1 MSDATRT
8 PLDDPKL
15 LPFLPMLYVAWADG
29 ELDADEIRAIRDDL
43 DDCTDCLDSWLDPER
58 PPSER
63 ELGRMLRILRQAAE
77 PGSQAGETPQKLD
90 LIGLGR
96 RLAQAHREDERP
108 VSQAEGEALQRIAD
122 QLGIAGT
129 EATRQL
135 LASRRQAERAPEPEP
150 SFEVDA
156 LSKRL
161 AGDWSDIR
169 DHLFDVLR
177 EPEFRYRV
185 GLDMESY
192 REQVLAWCRRLADEG
207 FGGLSYPES
216 CGGEGDLGAFITFF
230 ESLAF
235 HDHSLL
241 VKFGVQFGLF
251 GGAIQNLGT
260 ERHHREYLPRVA
272 SLDLPGCFAMT
283 ETSHGSNVAD
293 LESTAT
299 WDPDAGDFIIDTPS
313 RSGARKDYIG
323 NAARDGRM
331 AVVFAQLRVGDE
343 EHGVHAFLVPIRDDN
358 GVPASGVSITDC
370 GHKMGLLGVDNG
382 RLHFDRVRVPRGA
395 LLDRFASVSEDGIYS
410 SPISSPSKR
419 FFTMLGTL
427 VGGRVSV
434 ALAANSAS
442 KSALVIA
449 VRYAV
454 KRRQF
459 GPGGEQELKLLDYP
473 SHRRKLLPR
482 LATTYALNFA
492 LDQLR
497 LDYVEAM
504 TPGPGEGQG
513 EGDDESAMQRR
524 KVEEDAAGL
533 KAFSTYHA
541 TDTIQACR
549 EACGGQGYLSENR
562 FAALKNDTDVFM
574 TFEGDNT
581 VLLLLVAKG
590 MLTELRDQ
598 FKSMGIAGFARWV
611 AARAEHE
618 TERLKPWKTHRT
630 SHEHLQDQDFHLDAF
645 RWREEDL
652 KTEAASR
659 MRSLIKGGA
668 DPTDAM
674 LEVQNDLLAMAK
686 ARVERQILDRFVAA
700 VDATDDDDQRRV
712 LSDLCQLFAL
722 ARLEADRAYFLEH
735 GYFGG
740 AKSRAVSD
748 QVDRLCE
755 TLRTQARH
763 LVDAFGIPPE
773 LLSAPIAR

>member
-8 PLDDPKL
+8 PLDDPQL

-43 DDCTDCLDSWLDPER
+43 GDCTDCLDSWLDPER
-58 PPSER
+58 PPTER
-63 ELGRMLRILRQAAE
+63 ELGRMLRILRSAA
-77 PGSQAGETPQKLD
+77 GTGQTAQKLD
-90 LIGLGR
+90 LVGLGR
-96 RLAQAHREDERP
+96 RLAEAHREDDRP
-108 VSQAEGEALQRIAD
+108 VSQAEGEALQHLAD

-129 EATRQL
+129 EAARQL

-150 SFEVDA
+150 SFDIDA
-156 LSKRL
+156 LSERL
-161 AGDWSDIR
+161 AGDWAETR

-251 GGAIQNLGT
+251 GGAILNLGT

-293 LESTAT
+293 LETTAT
-299 WDPDAGDFIIDTPS
+299 WDGNAGDFVIDTPS
-313 RSGARKDYIG
+313 RSAARKDYIG

-343 EHGVHAFLVPIRDDN
+343 EHGVHAFLVPIRDEN
-358 GVPASGVSITDC
+358 GVPTRGVSITDC
-370 GHKMGLLGVDNG
+370 GHKMGLVGVDNG

-395 LLDRFASVSEDGIYS
+395 LLDRFASVSEDGVYS
-410 SPISSPSKR
+410 SPISSPAKR

-434 ALAANSAS
+434 ALAANSAA
-442 KSALVIA
+442 KSALAIA
-449 VRYAV
+449 VRYAT

-482 LATTYALNFA
+482 LATSYALTFA

-497 LDYVEAM
+497 VDYVEAM
-504 TPGPGEGQG
+504 ATGEGG
-513 EGDDESAMQRR
+513 EEEDEMRRR
-524 KVEEDAAGL
+524 KVEQDAAGL
-533 KAFSTYHA
+533 KAFATYHA
-541 TDTIQACR
+541 TDTIQAGR

-562 FAALKNDTDVFM
+562 FAALKADTDVFM

-598 FKSMGIAGFARWV
+598 FRSMGVLGFARWV

-618 TERLKPWKTHRT
+618 AERLKPWKTHRT
-630 SHEHLQDQDFHLDAF
+630 SQDHLQDQDFHLEAF

-652 KTEAASR
+652 QTEAASR

-674 LEVQNDLLAMAK
+674 LKVQNDLLAMAK
-686 ARVERQILDRFVAA
+686 ARVERQILERFAAA
-700 VDATDDDDQRRV
+700 VEQTVDESQRKV
-712 LSDLCQLFAL
+712 LNDLCHLFAL
-722 ARLEADRAYFLEH
+722 SRLEADRAYFLEH

-740 AKSRAVSD
+740 AKSRAVCD
-748 QVDRLCE
+748 EVDRLCE
-755 TLRTQARH
+755 TLRPQARH

-773 LLSAPIAR
+773 ILSAPIAR